1 MMMKKMQII
10 LMAVL
15 LAAGMGYSAILT
27 NLTVNFTGQTAG
39 LQPTGA
45 NLVEPVAN
53 TSTNF
58 VQVVA
63 SSAIGSGEA
72 VRIYD
77 TSTNAGTGL
86 HYNFVAG
93 EAYQVNAVGV
103 KFQYTQ
109 RATLPAGNTGAF
121 SIQVGSY
128 NTFAGTSNK
137 ISELQVR
144 NDGRV
149 LFAANGNPGQIIAA
163 GSPLFVAGT
172 VHTVEMFV
180 NDQDAASVKYW
191 QNGTEYSL
199 AANSHIVYIDNVGY
213 AAQSLN
219 LLVDIPGGG
228 TVATTEW
235 NLGRLGFS
243 TSGGVA
249 GDDFEIDNIQVT
261 DLIPEPAT
269 TGMLLL
275 GAVTV
280 LAIRRRRA

>member
-1 MMMKKMQII
+1 MKKMQII

-39 LQPTGA
+39 LKPTGA

-86 HYNFVAG
+86 HYNFVANEG
-93 EAYQVNAVGV
+93 HQVNAAGV

-109 RATLPAGNTGAF
+109 RATLPAGGSTGAF

-137 ISELQVR
+137 IAELQVR
-144 NDGRV
+144 NDTRV
-149 LFAANGNPGQIIAA
+149 MQAFNGNPTTIIAA
-163 GSPLFVAGT
+163 GNPLFVAGT
-172 VHTVEMFV
+172 VHTVELFV
-180 NDQDAASVKYW
+180 NDQDSKAVKYW

-219 LLVDIPGGG
+219 LAVEVDGG
-228 TVATTEW
+228 TVGTTEW

-243 TSGGVA
+243 TAGGVA
-249 GDDFEIDNIQVT
+249 GVDFEIDNIQVT

-269 TGMLLL
+269 MGMLLL

-280 LAIRRRRA
+280 LAVRRRRA

>member
-1 MMMKKMQII
+1 
-10 LMAVL
+10 VE
-15 LAAGMGYSAILT
+15 T
-27 NLTVNFTGQTAG
+27 NTTAD
-39 LQPTGA
+39 
-45 NLVEPVAN
+45 
-53 TSTNF
+53 NF
-58 VQVVA
+58 VRVVA
-63 SSAIGSGEA
+63 TSAIGSGPA

-86 HYNFVAG
+86 HYNFVAS
-93 EAYQVNAVGV
+93 EAQQVNAVGV

-180 NDQDAASVKYW
+180 NDQDAAAVKYW

>member
-1 MMMKKMQII
+1 
-10 LMAVL
+10 
-15 LAAGMGYSAILT
+15 
-27 NLTVNFTGQTAG
+27 
-39 LQPTGA
+39 
-45 NLVEPVAN
+45 
-53 TSTNF
+53 
-58 VQVVA
+58 
-63 SSAIGSGEA
+63 
-72 VRIYD
+72 
-77 TSTNAGTGL
+77 
-86 HYNFVAG
+86 
-93 EAYQVNAVGV
+93 
-103 KFQYTQ
+103 
-109 RATLPAGNTGAF
+109 
-121 SIQVGSY
+121 
-128 NTFAGTSNK
+128 
-137 ISELQVR
+137 
-144 NDGRV
+144 
-149 LFAANGNPGQIIAA
+149 
-163 GSPLFVAGT
+163 
-172 VHTVEMFV
+172 VEMFV

-213 AAQSLN
+213 AAQLLN